1 MRNILRSFA
10 GVGMTVDQ
18 SRRVLVVDDEQDVR
32 DILFTVLQ
40 QRGITTDVA
49 ADGGEALELVTQHQY
64 TVVVLDLM
72 MPGIDGFAVLDA
84 LRACVPMP
92 VVLVLT
98 AADQALTDR
107 LDATIIHG
115 LIRKPFDP
123 QEIADVIAACADIRG
138 RSAFETMA
146 IAAMLAGGPLMTF
159 FSR

>member
-18 SRRVLVVDDEQDVR
+18 SRRVLVVDDERDVR

-40 QRGITTDVA
+40 QRGLSTDVA
-49 ADGGEALELVTQHQY
+49 SNGREALDLVAQHQY
-64 TVVVLDLM
+64 VVVVLDLM
-72 MPGIDGFAVLDA
+72 MPGIDGFAVLEA
-84 LRACVPMP
+84 LRASGTMP

-107 LDATIIHG
+107 LDATLIHG

-123 QEIADVIAACADIRG
+123 REIADVVAACADIRG

-146 IAAMLAGGPLMTF
+146 IAAMIAGGPLVTF